1 MSYFPTSN
9 SATAIVLS
17 QTLLVLPSNLTN
29 KPPSSAPPAETVEAL
44 QHADTRLRMTPD
56 PAAIDVT
63 PPTPG
68 TAIMPSQTLASS
80 LINEPPSSAPPT
92 ETVEALRHVET
103 IDQV

>member
-1 MSYFPTSN
+1 MSHFPT

-17 QTLLVLPSNLTN
+17 QTLQVLPSSLTN
-29 KPPSSAPPAETVEAL
+29 KPPPSSAPPAETVEAL

-63 PPTPG
+63 PPTPV

-92 ETVEALRHVET
+92 ETVEALLHVET